1 MIDVISARKRILE
14 IAIHGNLVPNMN
26 DESSQESVSNNI
38 ETRAKLVKQ
47 KLTKEPKVK
56 PMITEG
62 TFDIPNSWIWVSL
75 GDLCILLSR
84 GKSPKYSDN
93 EKYPVFAQKC
103 NQPNGLALEKA
114 LFLDETTLEKWP
126 EYFRLRDKDI
136 VINSTGT
143 GTVGRVGF
151 YVSEALSSKYPFI
164 VPDSHVTVVRVGENI
179 MPEYVFYALRST
191 SIQKIMFNQFRGST
205 NQKEFYID
213 SVYSIPIPLPPLAEQ
228 KRIVERV
235 EEIFRLLD
243 TIDEAQEKYSAD
255 AESLKAKLITAGIQG
270 RLTEQLPSDGSAEE
284 LYQQIQ
290 AEKQKLIKE
299 GKIKKEKPLPPVSP
313 EEVPFEIPENW
324 KWVRLNE
331 IVSFIG
337 GYAYKSSD
345 FIEKSNNQV
354 LRLGNVKNDEI
365 RLSMK
370 PVYINDE
377 LANDTIAFRCRI
389 NDILITMTGTRF
401 KRDYFFSVRIL
412 SETPSLYI
420 NQRVGCL
427 RAFESSMAHWLTW
440 VLKSNP
446 ILSDVFQYETGSAN
460 QGNLG
465 SENILKVKV
474 PLPPL
479 AEQKRI
485 AEVLERVVGVLG

>member
-243 TIDEAQEKYSAD
+243 TIDEAHEKYSAD
-255 AESLKAKLITAGIQG
+255 SQILKAKLITAGIQG
-270 RLTEQLPSDGSAEE
+270 KLTEQLPSDGSAQE

-299 GKIKKEKPLPPVSP
+299 GKLKKEKPLPPVSP

-324 KWVRLNE
+324 MWVHLGEIFQHNTGKALNSANTDGQLLE
-331 IVSFIG
+331 YITTSNVYWDRFELDSLKQMHFTE
-337 GYAYKSSD
+337 SE
-345 FIEKSNNQV
+345 IEKCTVTKGDLLICEGGDIGRSAIWNFDFEMRIQNHLHR
-354 LRLGNVKNDEI
+354 LRGYIPDICQKYYYYLMWLYKNTG
-365 RLSMK
+365 M
-370 PVYINDE
+370 INGRGIGLQGFSSKRVHE
-377 LANDTIAFRCRI
+377 L
-389 NDILITMTGTRF
+389 
-401 KRDYFFSVRIL
+401 V
-412 SETPSLYI
+412 
-420 NQRVGCL
+420 
-427 RAFESSMAHWLTW
+427 
-440 VLKSNP
+440 
-446 ILSDVFQYETGSAN
+446 
-460 QGNLG
+460 
-465 SENILKVKV
+465 V

-485 AEVLERVVGVLG
+485 ADVLERVLGVFE

>member
-14 IAIHGNLVPNMN
+14 IAIHGNLVPNTN

-62 TFDIPNSWIWVSL
+62 TFDIPNSWIWVPL

-243 TIDEAQEKYSAD
+243 TIDQAQEKYSAD
-255 AESLKAKLITAGIQG
+255 SQILKAKLITAGIQG
-270 RLTEQLPSDGSAEE
+270 KLTKQLPSDGSAQE

-290 AEKQKLIKE
+290 AEKSEILKQRQGRKDNSIKP
-299 GKIKKEKPLPPVSP
+299 I
-313 EEVPFEIPENW
+313 EEDVPFEIPENW
-324 KWVRLNE
+324 KWIRFGETGFFKKGPFGSSLTKSMFVPKGNNAIKVYEQQHAIKKDHTLGTYYITKE
-331 IVSFIG
+331 YFDESMKGFEVLADDIIISCAGTIGETFIMP
-337 GYAYKSSD
+337 D
-345 FIEKSNNQV
+345 NIEK
-354 LRLGNVKNDEI
+354 GI
-365 RLSMK
+365 
-370 PVYINDE
+370 
-377 LANDTIAFRCRI
+377 
-389 NDILITMTGTRF
+389 
-401 KRDYFFSVRIL
+401 
-412 SETPSLYI
+412 I
-420 NQRVGCL
+420 NQALMRVTVVPSINKDFFLYYFNSQLKKSAKDGNGS
-427 RAFESSMAHWLTW
+427 AITNIPPFD
-440 VLKSNP
+440 VLK
-446 ILSDVFQYETGSAN
+446 
-460 QGNLG
+460 NLYF
-465 SENILKVKV
+465 

-485 AEVLERVVGVLG
+485 ADVLERALGAIDKG

>member
-243 TIDEAQEKYSAD
+243 TIDRAQEKYSAD
-255 AESLKAKLITAGIQG
+255 SQILKAKLITAGIQG
-270 RLTEQLPSDGSAEE
+270 KLTKQLESDGTAHE
-284 LYQQIQ
+284 LYQQIHE
-290 AEKQKLIKE
+290 EKQKLIKE
-299 GKIKKEKPLPPVSP
+299 GKIKKEKPLPPISP
-313 EEVPFEIPENW
+313 DEIPFEIPQNW
-324 KWVRLNE
+324 MWVRLSNIIDVRDGTHDSPKYHSE
-331 IVSFIG
+331 GIPLITS
-337 GYAYKSSD
+337 KNLSSGKLD
-345 FIEKSNNQV
+345 FE
-354 LRLGNVKNDEI
+354 NVKLISYEDA
-365 RLSMK
+365 K
-370 PVYINDE
+370 KINE
-377 LANDTIAFRCRI
+377 RSYVENG
-389 NDILITMTGTRF
+389 DILFAMIGTIGNPVIVDTDKEFCIKNVALF
-401 KRDYFFSVRIL
+401 KRYKGSEFNMNYLYYFL
-412 SETPSLYI
+412 LME
-420 NQRVGCL
+420 
-427 RAFESSMAHWLTW
+427 
-440 VLKSNP
+440 
-446 ILSDVFQYETGSAN
+446 QYEMQKIT
-460 QGNLG
+460 LG
-465 SENILKVKV
+465 GLQPFVSLKLFRSHLV

-485 AEVLERVVGVLG
+485 ADVLERALGVVE

>member
-14 IAIHGNLVPNMN
+14 IAIHGNLVPNTN

-62 TFDIPNSWIWVSL
+62 TFDIPNSWIWVPL

-84 GKSPKYSDN
+84 GKSPRYSDN
-93 EKYPVFAQKC
+93 EKYPIFAQKC

-151 YVSEALSSKYPFI
+151 YVSDALSSKYPFI

-243 TIDEAQEKYSAD
+243 TINQAQERYSAD
-255 AESLKAKLITAGIQG
+255 SQILKAKLITAGIQG
-270 RLTEQLPSDGSAEE
+270 KLTKQLPSDGTAEE

-299 GKIKKEKPLPPVSP
+299 GKLKKEKPLPPVSP
-313 EEVPFEIPENW
+313 EEVPFEIPGNW
-324 KWVRLNE
+324 MWVRLGEVSINVQYGSSKKSSPEGKIPVIRMGNLQNGRIIYDKLVYTSDDEEIERYQLEYNDLLFNRTNSLE
-331 IVSFIG
+331 IVGKTAIYKAEMPAIYA
-337 GYAYKSSD
+337 GYLVRITPLIDSD
-345 FIEKSNNQV
+345 YLNFVMQSQYYWKYCE
-354 LRLGNVKNDEI
+354 
-365 RLSMK
+365 
-370 PVYINDE
+370 
-377 LANDTIAFRCRI
+377 
-389 NDILITMTGTRF
+389 
-401 KRDYFFSVRIL
+401 SVRSDSIGQ
-412 SETPSLYI
+412 SNI
-420 NQRVGCL
+420 NAEKL
-427 RAFESSMAHWLTW
+427 KNFP
-440 VLKSNP
+440 VLM
-446 ILSDVFQYETGSAN
+446 
-460 QGNLG
+460 
-465 SENILKVKV
+465 
-474 PLPPL
+474 PPL

-485 AEVLERVVGVLG
+485 ADVLERALGELE

>member
-14 IAIHGNLVPNMN
+14 FAIHGNLVPNMN

-255 AESLKAKLITAGIQG
+255 AESLKAKVITAGIQG
-270 RLTEQLPSDGSAEE
+270 KLTEQLPSDGTAEE

-290 AEKQKLIKE
+290 AEKADILKQRQGRKDNSIM
-299 GKIKKEKPLPPVSP
+299 PV
-313 EEVPFEIPENW
+313 EDDVPFEIPENW
-324 KWVRLNE
+324 KWIRFGETGFFRKGPFGSSLT
-331 IVSFIG
+331 
-337 GYAYKSSD
+337 KSMFVPKSED
-345 FIEKSNNQV
+345 SIRVYEQQHAIKKDSTLGTYYITKEYFIE
-354 LRLGNVKNDEI
+354 
-365 RLSMK
+365 SMK
-370 PVYINDE
+370 GFEVLPGDIIISCAGTIGETYIMPDNIE
-377 LANDTIAFRCRI
+377 KGI
-389 NDILITMTGTRF
+389 
-401 KRDYFFSVRIL
+401 
-412 SETPSLYI
+412 I
-420 NQRVGCL
+420 NQALMRVSVVPSIDKQFFLYYFNSQLKKSAKAGNGS
-427 RAFESSMAHWLTW
+427 AITNIPPFD
-440 VLKSNP
+440 VLK
-446 ILSDVFQYETGSAN
+446 
-460 QGNLG
+460 NLYF
-465 SENILKVKV
+465 

-485 AEVLERVVGVLG
+485 AEVLERVAGVMG

>member
-151 YVSEALSSKYPFI
+151 YVSEALSSKYSFI

-243 TIDEAQEKYSAD
+243 TIDKAQEKYSAD
-255 AESLKAKLITAGIQG
+255 SQILKAKLITAGIQG
-270 RLTEQLPSDGSAEE
+270 KLTKQLESDGKAEE

-290 AEKQKLIKE
+290 EEKQKLIKE
-299 GKIKKEKPLPPVSP
+299 GKIKKEKPLPPISP
-313 EEVPFEIPENW
+313 DEIPFEIPQNW
-324 KWVRLNE
+324 MWVRLQD
-331 IVSFIG
+331 IG
-337 GYAYKSSD
+337 STNIGLTYHPTD
-345 FIEKSNNQV
+345 ISNNGTIV
-354 LRLGNVKNDEI
+354 I
-365 RLSMK
+365 RSSNIQNGKMDYSDIVRVDCK
-370 PVYINDE
+370 INE
-377 LANDTIAFRCRI
+377 NQYLNH
-389 NDILITMTGTRF
+389 NDIVICARNGSKSLVGKNAIYDGESNKVAFGAFMAVYRTICFKFVYYYFNTFAF
-401 KRDYFFSVRIL
+401 KRYFSGDD
-412 SETPSLYI
+412 SKQI
-420 NQRVGCL
+420 NQVTQ
-427 RAFESSMAHWLTW
+427 A
-440 VLKSNP
+440 
-446 ILSDVFQYETGSAN
+446 
-460 QGNLG
+460 
-465 SENILKVKV
+465 ILKESVV

-485 AEVLERVVGVLG
+485 ADVLERVLGVVE